1 MCVLCV
7 CVVEIDVCVC
17 VVEIDVCP
25 TLPMCSVV

>member
-17 VVEIDVCP
+17 VAEIDVCP

>member
-7 CVVEIDVCVC
+7 CVVEIDVFVC